1 MDPALLSQ
9 LRQDKLPKH
18 LAIVMDGNGRWAQ
31 RRNLP
36 RNAGHRAGVKSVD
49 EIVVDVSSFRYASAH
64 VVCPLDRESGAS
76 SC

>member
-36 RNAGHRAGVKSVD
+36 RNAGHRAGR
-49 EIVVDVSSFRYASAH
+49 EVS
-64 VVCPLDRESGAS
+64 G
-76 SC
+76 